1 LIFSIVFIFINLNN
15 IKGLMGQCIDDT
27 CICVYYSALE
37 NDSILW
43 TGTKTGLVKT
53 NLRNGTVEHFNT
65 ENSDLP
71 VNRVYTLYI
80 DSLDNKWIGTYGGGL
95 VKYDGENWLIF
106 NTSNS
111 GIPDNRVYTVTIDK
125 NNRVWIGGQE
135 GVGIYN
141 GSNWVSPQNH
151 VKLCIF

>member
-1 LIFSIVFIFINLNN
+1 
-15 IKGLMGQCIDDT
+15 MGQCIDDT